1 MEQAEKMKVV
11 FTGGGTGGHV
21 YPNIAIYEAIKERSP
36 DSSFLYIGTK
46 KGAENRIVK
55 NISQPIAFVDVLAK
69 GIPQKIKSF
78 QTIIALIYIFLGA
91 VKSYFVLRKFRPD
104 IIIGSGG
111 YVAAPVLLAAS
122 LLKIRVFIHEQN
134 AVPGRLNRSIA
145 RFARRI
151 GVSFSSTASYFPQDK
166 VVFTGYPLRKS
177 IRYSKGE
184 DIKKKYKIP
193 PKNKVVF
200 IFGGSGG
207 ARTINNAVAEIIP
220 MLLATDNLT
229 VILSTGRGYSRE
241 YKAYDDTVKIFQD
254 IGIPPEIEG
263 KLIVREYFDN
273 IDEIYSITD
282 LVVSRAG
289 AGTIKEITTLGLPS
303 ILIPKIDLPGDHQ
316 ILNARE
322 VEKIG
327 GTKIVYES
335 VIYRDNKQIIYVPEV
350 DLFKTIRENL
360 FDTNTLFNMRK
371 NLKQVEK
378 QNSTELIL
386 KELEQLVKGK
396 EKAEETQIKVFYLQS
411 QEDEQSI
418 ELIFDATTLGNSY
431 LCDVYLEGDENDKN
445 FLIELKTFKEKN
457 KADEKIIVRRIKG
470 DVMVDQQPVEKWT
483 EIKEDSKLEIA
494 GSRRTYILKS
504 YFEKVQ
510 KAHSQKTT
518 ITKVLG
524 SSVGILFSRIGGFF
538 REVFIAAY
546 FGAGTATDIFSVG
559 LTIAYLMRRIVAE
572 NALENAFLPIF
583 SRLFHRTARK
593 KTWEAA
599 SSIVNFTLILSLLFT
614 FLLIIFTPVII
625 KNLFPGFVS
634 KGIADEAILMT
645 RLILPYLFLVTIA
658 AIMTTYLKAF
668 DRFGIAETSAIFFSI
683 GTIIGILIFYTKSAP
698 GMYSLAYGVLMG
710 GFMQILF
717 LLPFMFKLFKN
728 KSLEFSYKPV
738 INPASPVNKKYYF
751 QLAPISLDVILTKI
765 SEIVSK
771 MLASYL
777 KAGAIAF
784 LHFSLTIFQLPFAI
798 ISQAIS
804 SVVLKEFS
812 DQVALFDKSKA
823 RQLFIDGIKINLF
836 LLTPLSILM
845 IGLAEPIVSVLF
857 ERGNFDQANVVNT
870 AYALKFYSIGL
881 IGWGIHSLTVRIFSA
896 RIDNKTSMILN
907 FFMLLVNVGLSIWL
921 VNTSLTF
928 AGLALATSLSF
939 LIFAFI
945 RVMVLKIKL
954 EREEIS
960 IKKTDILLSFTKTLV
975 ATVIMVIVL
984 VESKYVFTELEFKS
998 KLVGNLFLLF
1008 SLTFIAI
1015 SVYLLTSLLLKNTE
1029 LLIFKRKIRKKE
1041 TDMPVSM
1048 LSPFQFL
1055 EKISKNSDAYKDD
1068 YFYKINIYTSSS
1080 RWEIRNI
1087 GIKLIG
1093 LFKDT
1098 GKVNYLKD
1106 LLKSEKENGFIKR
1119 NALNSL
1125 VQLNAWNPELKALQ
1139 RHLLED
1145 PYYEV
1150 RVAAILYLAKCG
1162 TANDYN
1168 EYKELLHQRL
1178 KKRTCTIEEQLA
1190 WLKLAAKLGSKD
1202 ELNLLSDFYLS
1213 SNSLIREELLEL
1225 LYNFHRRKLLS
1236 TDELKDQVGKIL
1248 ITSNHLNPEFKLK
1261 SIIKKIYKEI
1271 E

>member
-1 MEQAEKMKVV
+1 MEQTEKMKVV

-21 YPNIAIYEAIKERSP
+21 YPNIAIYEAIKERFP

-46 KGAENRIVK
+46 KGAENRITK
-55 NISQPIAFVDVLAK
+55 IIPQPIAFVDVLSK

-91 VKSYFVLRKFRPD
+91 VKSYFILRKFRPD

-111 YVAAPVLLAAS
+111 YVAAPVLIAAS
-122 LLKIRVFIHEQN
+122 FLKIKVFIHEQN
-134 AVPGRLNRSIA
+134 AVPGRLNRFIA

-151 GVSFSSTASYFPQDK
+151 AVSFPSTVNYFPADK

-193 PKNKVVF
+193 PKSKVIF

-207 ARTINNAVAEIIP
+207 ARAINNAVAEIIP
-220 MLLATDNLT
+220 MLLAVKNLT

-241 YKAYDDTVKIFQD
+241 YKAYDDTVKIIQD
-254 IGIPPEIEG
+254 IGIPPGVEG
-263 KLIVREYFDN
+263 KLIVQEYFDN

-335 VIYRDNKQIIYVPEV
+335 VIYRDNKQTIYVPET
-350 DLFKTIRENL
+350 DLFKTIRDTL
-360 FDTNTLFNMRK
+360 FDTDTLFNMRK

-386 KELEQLVKGK
+386 EELEQLMTGK
-396 EKAEETQIKVFYLQS
+396 EKADETQIKVFYLQS
-411 QEDEQSI
+411 QEDEQGI

-431 LCDVYLEGDENDKN
+431 LCDVYLEGDDSGKN
-445 FLIELKTFKEKN
+445 FLIQLKTLKEN
-457 KADEKIIVRRIKG
+457 NQADEKIIVRRIKG
-470 DVMVDQQPVEKWT
+470 QVTVDGQPVEKWT
-483 EIKEDSKLEIA
+483 GIKEESILAID
-494 GSRRTYILKS
+494 GSRRTFILKS
-504 YFEKVQ
+504 YFEKVRKVQ
-510 KAHSQKTT
+510 VQKTT
-518 ITKVLG
+518 TSKLL
-524 SSVGILFSRIGGFF
+524 SSSIGILLSRIGGFF
-538 REVFIAAY
+538 REVFVGAY
-546 FGAGTATDIFSVG
+546 FGAGKETDIFTIG
-559 LTIAYLMRRIVAE
+559 LTVAYLMRRIVAE

-583 SRLFHRTARK
+583 SRLFHRTSRK

-599 SSIVNFTLILSLLFT
+599 SSIVNFTIVLSLFLT
-614 FLLIIFTPVII
+614 VLLIIFAPLII
-625 KNLFPGFVS
+625 KNFFPGFVIR
-634 KGIADEAILMT
+634 GIASQAIIMT

-658 AIMTTYLKAF
+658 SVMTTYLKAF

-683 GTIIGILIFYTKSAP
+683 GGIVGILLFYTKSET
-698 GMYSLAYGVLMG
+698 GLYSIAYGVLIG
-710 GFMQILF
+710 GVMQILF
-717 LLPFMFKLFKN
+717 LLPFMFNLFKN
-728 KSLEFSYKPV
+728 KSLEFSYQP
-738 INPASPVNKKYYF
+738 IIQAGSSVNRKYYF
-751 QLAPISLDVILTKI
+751 QLTPISIDVILTKI
-765 SEIVSK
+765 SEIVGN
-771 MLASYL
+771 MLASL
-777 KAGAIAF
+777 LREGAIAF
-784 LHFSLTIFQLPFAI
+784 LHFSMVIFQLPFAI

-804 SVVLKEFS
+804 SVILKEFS
-812 DQVALFDKSKA
+812 QQIALFDKNKA
-823 RQLFIDGIKINLF
+823 RQLFIDGIKLNLF
-836 LLTPLSILM
+836 LLMPLSILM
-845 IGLAEPIVSVLF
+845 IALAEPIVSVLF
-857 ERGNFDQANVVNT
+857 QRGNFDQADVVNT
-870 AYALKFYSIGL
+870 AFALKFYSIGL

-896 RIDNKTSMILN
+896 RIDIKTSMILN
-907 FFMLLVNVGLSIWL
+907 FFMLLVNVGLSIGL
-921 VNTSLTF
+921 ARTQLTF

-939 LIFAFI
+939 SIFAVI
-945 RVMVLKIKL
+945 RVIVLKTKL
-954 EREEIS
+954 EKEEIS
-960 IKKTDILLSFTKTLV
+960 LKKADILPSFAKTLL

-984 VESKYVFTELEFKS
+984 VEAKYVFTELKFKS

-1015 SVYLLTSLLLKNTE
+1015 SVYFLTSLLLKNTE
-1029 LLIFKRKIRKKE
+1029 LLIFKRKMRKKDSE
-1041 TDMPVSM
+1041 VPVSL

-1055 EKISKNSDAYKDD
+1055 EKISRNSEAYKDD

-1080 RWEIRNI
+1080 RWEIRNL

-1098 GKVNYLKD
+1098 SKVNYLKD
-1106 LLKSEKENGFIKR
+1106 LLQSRKENGFIKR
-1119 NALNSL
+1119 NALHSL
-1125 VQLNAWNPELKALQ
+1125 EQLNAWNPELKALLSY
-1139 RHLLED
+1139 LLED

-1150 RVAAILYLAKCG
+1150 RAAAIHYLARCG
-1162 TANDYN
+1162 TTSDYN
-1168 EYKELLHQRL
+1168 EYKKLLHRRL
-1178 KKRTCTIEEQLA
+1178 KKRTFTIEEQMA
-1190 WLKLAAKLGSKD
+1190 WLKLTARLGNKE
-1202 ELNLLSDFYLS
+1202 ELNLLRDFYLS
-1213 SNSLIREELLEL
+1213 SNSLVREELLEL
-1225 LYNFHRRKLLS
+1225 LYNFYRRKLLS
-1236 TDELKDQVGKIL
+1236 ADELREEVGKIL